1 MRRDASYS
9 HSAEQL
15 STGSPTLAVLTN
27 DASFKHLP
35 EQLSTGSPTLA
46 AITNDAS
53 FEHLP
58 NDVNEFLFK
67 LLSLKEFL
75 HLRAVCQGL
84 RTISFGLGVE
94 NSLLCCLSHPVQHA
108 PSFAD
113 DINSYG
119 VLRYSWEL
127 RQNSDLPAEEVT
139 ASALLQMFTV
149 ELQSETS
156 QDQVRCISVQSET
169 IQDQVRCIFVHSSDH
184 KRRGQRLLKQD
195 SLPELAPV
203 FSVISQCKNLK
214 SLALTRF
221 NVSVDLMK
229 QLEKL
234 DLQALYLLECSCLEN
249 GVEDEYGNTTDLRGF
264 TKLRKLQLTPI
275 RVPLHGID
283 SYFLPPQ
290 LKELELSIPESRAD
304 CKIRMGA
311 RDCEN
316 LERM

>member
-1 MRRDASYS
+1 
-9 HSAEQL
+9 
-15 STGSPTLAVLTN
+15 LAVLTN

-35 EQLSTGSPTLA
+35 KQLFLESPSLA
-46 AITNDAS
+46 AITKDTS
-53 FEHLP
+53 FEQLP
-58 NDVNEFLFK
+58 SDVMEFLFR

-149 ELQSETS
+149 KLQSETS

-221 NVSVDLMK
+221 KVSVDLMK

-234 DLQALYLLECSCLEN
+234 DLQALYLLECSCLKNEVN
-249 GVEDEYGNTTDLRGF
+249 DITDFGGF
-264 TKLRKLQLTPI
+264 TNLRKLQLTPI
-275 RVPLHGID
+275 RVPRRITDAYL
-283 SYFLPPQ
+283 LPSH
-290 LKELELSIPESRAD
+290 LKELELSIPKSLAD
-304 CKIRMGA
+304 CSFMLNSN
-311 RDCEN
+311 DCEN